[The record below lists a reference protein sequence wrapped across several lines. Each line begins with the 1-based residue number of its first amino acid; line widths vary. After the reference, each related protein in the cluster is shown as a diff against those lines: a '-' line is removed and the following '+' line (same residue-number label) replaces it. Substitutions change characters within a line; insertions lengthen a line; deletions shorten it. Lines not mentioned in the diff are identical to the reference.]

1 MGKLFLFG
9 LALLLTLSTIGFAQA
24 TTYQEIKAV
33 QVKKMMDGGDVLVVY
48 PLSRIEYNDLHIKG
62 SINITVGSLAK
73 ELPQD
78 KNRKL
83 IFYCL
88 GRK

>member
-1 MGKLFLFG
+1 MRKLFLFG

-24 TTYQEIKAV
+24 TTYQEIKAP

-62 SINITVGSLAK
+62 SINITVGNLAK

>member
-1 MGKLFLFG
+1 MRKLFFVCLTVL
-9 LALLLTLSTIGFAQA
+9 LAVSFTGVAVGV
-24 TTYQEIKAV
+24 TYQEV
-33 QVKKMMDGGDVLVVY
+33 QTPEVKKMMDTGDVLVVY

-62 SINITVGSLAK
+62 SVHIPVPKLAE

-78 KNRKL
+78 KNKKL

>member
-33 QVKKMMDGGDVLVVY
+33 QVKKMMGGGDVLVVY

-62 SINITVGSLAK
+62 SINITVGNLAK